1 MTRRLFLTGP
11 SGCGKST
18 LLRTALQ
25 GRLSAAGGFITE
37 RQRNADGSYAFF
49 YLQRADGTGTREI
62 FLDLRQFPPNKS
74 DLPFTGTA
82 ARLLREDAPFFLLDE
97 IGGMELLLPE
107 FQAALDAF
115 LASDT
120 PCIGVLKGI
129 RNSRALQSTAA
140 LPEVYLQAA
149 EQLRNRLEQSPDTTV
164 LELSNFHDPTAVA
177 AVTQWVEEY
186 AHGLCNL

>member
-18 LLRTALQ
+18 LLRAALQ
-25 GRLSAAGGFITE
+25 GRLAAAGGFITE
-37 RQRNADGSYAFF
+37 RQRNADGSYAYF
-49 YLQRADGTGTREI
+49 YLQRADGTGSREI
-62 FLDLRQFPPNKS
+62 FLDLRQLPPKKS

-82 ARLLREDAPFFLLDE
+82 VQLLREEAPFFLLDE

-107 FQAALDAF
+107 FQAALDSF
-115 LASDT
+115 LDT
-120 PCIGVLKGI
+120 ALPCIGVLKSI
-129 RNSRALQSTAA
+129 RNSRALQTAAA
-140 LPEVYLQAA
+140 LPEAYLQAA

-164 LELSNFHDPTAVA
+164 LEMSDFHDLAVEA

-186 AHGLCNL
+186 AHGFYTV

>member
-25 GRLSAAGGFITE
+25 GKLSAAGGFITD
-37 RQRNADGSYAFF
+37 RQPDKAGRWQNF
-49 YLQRADGTGTREI
+49 YLQCANGSGNREI
-62 FLDLRQFPPNKS
+62 FLDLRQTPPQKN
-74 DLPFTGTA
+74 DQPFTHTA
-82 ARLLREDAPFFLLDE
+82 VEILQEPAPFFLLDE

-115 LASDT
+115 LASAT
-120 PCIGVLKGI
+120 PCIGVLKSI
-129 RNSRALQSTAA
+129 RNSRALQNTAA
-140 LPEVYLQAA
+140 LPEAYLQAA
-149 EQLRNRLEQSPDTTV
+149 DRLRQQLETSPDTTV
-164 LELSNFHDPTAVA
+164 LEMLDWNDPAARTAVA
-177 AVTQWVEEY
+177 QWVEEY